1 MSTPVPTSSYDGL
14 LNVTSPNGELAVGER
29 VKTVADA
36 ASIYWTMREA
46 DQASAMNRVQIQAIL
61 DGAPP
66 YNPRMAARRGI
77 GDIANVNFG
86 FMEDALNLFE
96 APFNDLFEEEI
107 LFTTPT
113 RYGID
118 IQKRQEDSQ
127 IIAEEFTKLISN
139 LPGVEFER
147 PNMVRMFG
155 LHGVSIPYFPD
166 TMGIEWETTSM
177 GDFLIP
183 RHVRAK
189 VGSIEVACFVK
200 DWITSDL
207 YKFIKDP
214 VVAEAEGWNV
224 AAVKEQ
230 IKNAHVQSN
239 NPWNPEQ
246 WEDSWKN
253 NDIAMSM
260 GRSKTVRAVTMLVT
274 SLEGPVSMYIFP
286 EGGSAENGTTG
297 EFMFKKLNK
306 YSSQSEAYT
315 IMTDS
320 VGTNG
325 FYHGIRGVGYKLFE
339 IVKQMNML
347 WSSFIDA
354 IRMSS
359 KLVIQPTSD
368 NSLENLNMVH
378 FGNYVVMPPNTQTV
392 QWQMPNLQNTIIPG
406 LNMMNGVL
414 SEKVGR
420 YTSEADLNQAKEQT
434 RAEVMA
440 RVDQVAKL
448 SFSRLNI
455 FLRAFTRLG
464 REQFRRVMRRD
475 WTAQDRNG
483 PEVLAFYAACKRR
496 GVEAEA
502 IHNVDLSEVVAV
514 RPIGNGSAAARTA
527 IYDRL
532 WQVFPYMDEE
542 GKNLFLRDVTRT
554 TGGVTAADKYM
565 PKIPGQRPPIDKKVA
580 ILENKDMRAGEFMQV
595 EPNELHAVH
604 IPEHLQEMLVLIN
617 QLMGMEITEKQ
628 AIPALSLIQEH
639 TFTHLGFISPQDPR
653 HAQWNQALQQTDEII
668 TNGQRSLEK
677 KMKEQAE
684 AEAAGQEYQASP
696 DEVGVAERIQL
707 EQAAMALDNALK
719 EQKLNINEAN
729 QNLKVQETEQKM
741 ALRDAEVASKIR
753 NQRRKPSRQ

>member
-14 LNVTSPNGELAVGER
+14 LNVTTPNGELAVGER

-96 APFNDLFEEEI
+96 APFNDLFEEEV

-113 RYGID
+113 RYGTD

-214 VVAEAEGWNV
+214 AVAEAEGWNV

-306 YSSQSEAYT
+306 YGSQSEAYT

-359 KLVIQPTSD
+359 KLVIQPSTD
-368 NSLENLNMVH
+368 NSMENLNMVH
-378 FGNYVVMPPNTQTV
+378 FGPYVIMPPNTTV
-392 QWQMPNLQNTIIPG
+392 VPWQFPNLQNTIIPG

-434 RAEVMA
+434 RAEGGSGG
-440 RVDQVAKL
+440 QTIL
-448 SFSRLNI
+448 L
-455 FLRAFTRLG
+455 
-464 REQFRRVMRRD
+464 
-475 WTAQDRNG
+475 TAQHFPSSLHTSG
-483 PEVLAFYAACKRR
+483 KR
-496 GVEAEA
+496 
-502 IHNVDLSEVVAV
+502 AV
-514 RPIGNGSAAARTA
+514 
-527 IYDRL
+527 
-532 WQVFPYMDEE
+532 
-542 GKNLFLRDVTRT
+542 
-554 TGGVTAADKYM
+554 
-565 PKIPGQRPPIDKKVA
+565 PPC
-580 ILENKDMRAGEFMQV
+580 
-595 EPNELHAVH
+595 HA
-604 IPEHLQEMLVLIN
+604 
-617 QLMGMEITEKQ
+617 
-628 AIPALSLIQEH
+628 S
-639 TFTHLGFISPQDPR
+639 
-653 HAQWNQALQQTDEII
+653 
-668 TNGQRSLEK
+668 
-677 KMKEQAE
+677 
-684 AEAAGQEYQASP
+684 
-696 DEVGVAERIQL
+696 
-707 EQAAMALDNALK
+707 
-719 EQKLNINEAN
+719 
-729 QNLKVQETEQKM
+729 
-741 ALRDAEVASKIR
+741 
-753 NQRRKPSRQ
+753 